1 MMLLEDDDDKYWL
14 YQAKFL
20 DFLNKIL
27 PKKLFYVWFNSYF
40 SQLKRNY

>member
-27 PKKLFYVWFNSYF
+27 PKKASYIIGSKGNMKNF
-40 SQLKRNY
+40 II